1 MIRRAPR
8 STRPDTLV
16 PYTSLFRARL
26 RRLLDEVDRAA
37 DRTVAVIDRVRAVID
52 LDLLEVER
60 IGAAVLGAVAH
71 TVDGDVVA
79 GRIAAQVD
87 AVDIA
92 AAAFA
97 SAEGDAGHGAE
108 RIAQREQVLLA
119 DRLGGNDGDR
129 LRRVEARGGG
139 LRRLDAVDLRAF
151 LDRGVGDDDALQ
163 PRGVALIG
171 GSRIQIGRAHV

>member
-1 MIRRAPR
+1 MRI
-8 STRPDTLV
+8 SDWSSDVCSSDLCEIG
-16 PYTSLFRARL
+16 RL

-37 DRTVAVIDRVRAVID
+37 DRTGAVIDRVRAVID

-79 GRIAAQVD
+79 GRIAAQVN
-87 AVDIA
+87 AVAIA

-97 SAEGDAGHGAE
+97 SADGDARNGAE
-108 RIAQREQVLLA
+108 RVAQREQVLLA

-129 LRRVEARGGG
+129 LRRVAARVGC
-139 LRRLDAVDLRAF
+139 LRRLNRTSAGEGT
-151 LDRGVGDDDALQ
+151 RGAT
-163 PRGVALIG
+163 RVA
-171 GSRIQIGRAHV
+171 